1 MGEYESLDR
10 GRLSGPRRALG
21 CLEDAVDDLR
31 GSNAAWIVDAA
42 LRKSARR
49 IPGQAPCFCILQ
61 MGISDGFG
69 VQGAAGV
76 SAFTAGSGKLLLVL
90 NLEGTRS
97 EW

>member
-1 MGEYESLDR
+1 MDSRR
-10 GRLSGPRRALG
+10 GLAKERTADTRPST
-21 CLEDAVDDLR
+21 V
-31 GSNAAWIVDAA
+31 
-42 LRKSARR
+42 
-49 IPGQAPCFCILQ
+49 FCILQ